1 MGAANARAA
10 RSASTSATTR
20 PPTTSSRGAFTVAL
34 ADAAHVAEADYF
46 GIATGRKV
54 DKAAASGLTFIP
66 SEHVD
71 APVIEEFPLTMECI
85 VKEV

>member
-1 MGAANARAA
+1 MP
-10 RSASTSATTR
+10 S
-20 PPTTSSRGAFTVAL
+20 PWLWPTQQ
-34 ADAAHVAEADYF
+34 HVVEADYF

-54 DKAAASGLTFIP
+54 DKAAASGLTFVP